1 MKEASF
7 DVIVIGSGAAGLRA
21 ALSVRDAG
29 LSVCV
34 VSEGNPGKSTCTGYS
49 GGVMAGSLGA
59 DKGAAHLQR
68 TLAAGRGLNE
78 VKLAEILV
86 EEAPAR
92 LRELRQW
99 GIHADFLNGYLYAK
113 GHPPALGMEIVR
125 CLIGRN
131 EELGS
136 RFLNNLVVADLV
148 AHNGGVGVNAYAKS
162 SGDWL
167 TLAAKAVVIATGG
180 ASALFLRHDNPKSI
194 LGHGYRLA
202 LEGGAEL
209 RDMEFVQF
217 YPLCLAAPGAAPLVI
232 PPRLA
237 DQGRLINEDHED
249 LHEKYKIVE
258 RPAGERARDLLSQAL
273 FREIHQEGKRVLLD
287 LRNLS
292 EQDWRSDPFASSLQG
307 LLLRRH
313 GVGTRPL
320 QIAPAA
326 HHCMGGIKVDAGG
339 AASVPGLFA
348 AGEAAGG
355 LHGANRMGG
364 NALSETLVFGA
375 RAGHSAA
382 AWASGLKDIDRQALC
397 KAAANRISQWAGRAD
412 KGAELMERLRK
423 IMWEDGGIIR
433 NAEGLCRA
441 RAAVQEIQEEAFSP
455 PSRPGGKALLD
466 LIALRS
472 AAKAAA
478 LILEAALRRQ
488 ESRGAHFRED
498 FPDQDDGHW
507 QGHLHVHLGCGGEPV
522 WRFVPVTQG
531 DETAAPGPIGPAG
544 QAIEQGGQ
552 N

>member
-21 ALSVRDAG
+21 ALSVREAG

-59 DKGAAHLQR
+59 DKGAAHLRR

-86 EEAPAR
+86 EEAPVR

-99 GIHADFLNGYLYAK
+99 GINADFLNGYLYAK
-113 GHPPALGMEIVR
+113 GHPPALGMAIVR

-136 RFLNNLVVADLV
+136 CFWNNLVVADLL
-148 AHNGGVGVNAYAKS
+148 AHDGAVGVNAYAKS

-202 LEGGAEL
+202 LEAGAEL

-237 DQGRLINEDHED
+237 DRGRLINEDHED

-273 FREIHQEGKRVLLD
+273 FREIYQKGKRVLLD

-307 LLLRRH
+307 LLLKRH
-313 GVGTRPL
+313 GAGTRPL

-339 AASVPGLFA
+339 AACVPGLFA

-382 AWASGLKDIDRQALC
+382 AWASGLKDIDRQALS
-397 KAAANRISQWAGRAD
+397 KAAANRISQWAGCAD

-423 IMWEDGGIIR
+423 VMWEDGGIIR

-455 PSRPGGKALLD
+455 PSRPSGKALLD

-472 AAKAAA
+472 AAKVAA
-478 LILEAALRRQ
+478 LILEAAFRRQ

-498 FPDQDDGHW
+498 FPDQDDEHW
-507 QGHLHVHLGCGGEPV
+507 QGRLHVRLGAGGEPV
-522 WRFVPVTQG
+522 WSFEPVTKG
-531 DETAAPGPIGPAG
+531 DETAAPGPIQPAR
-544 QAIEQGGQ
+544 QAIEKGGQ